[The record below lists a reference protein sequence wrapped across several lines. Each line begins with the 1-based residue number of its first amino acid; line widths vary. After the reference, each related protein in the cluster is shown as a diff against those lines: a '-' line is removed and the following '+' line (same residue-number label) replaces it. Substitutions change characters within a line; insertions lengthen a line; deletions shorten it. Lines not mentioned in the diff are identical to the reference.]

1 MKRSGFADLPLHSG
15 RVPPWLAER
24 MEKLGTAI
32 VESIVHHYGRSEFLS
47 RLSDPY
53 SFLSRR
59 NKVLSYPQP
68 SSGGDCGKVCGL
80 PFTTMTWYVSASR
93 RPAATNQG
101 S

>member
-1 MKRSGFADLPLHSG
+1 GELHLGQLRSSGKPCVRQCRRHPDCHANRRRHSVHSHSAQM
-15 RVPPWLAER
+15 RLVP
-24 MEKLGTAI
+24 
-32 VESIVHHYGRSEFLS
+32 S
-47 RLSDPY
+47 RKGPY